1 MLNRLQARAGICFI
15 LCNLP
20 KRIYRAHFLKEN
32 EKNIISA
39 VGDVADGTASAV
51 TPDDNASKTAGDGE
65 AGEEQV
71 LRPENAA
78 DTRKDVENEDEEAD
92 EESEEGK
99 RKSFMQI
106 LQDYV
111 NTDEDIPLH
120 FSVQAVF
127 GGDSLLGI
135 VARNIMLI
143 FVIVFFS
150 CVNISLR
157 YMMDNARMEND
168 KLNKQLVDRQYKAL
182 SVQSRLKEMTLSTHI
197 EQSLRD
203 TTIHIPTEQ
212 AFPLKVPK

>member
-1 MLNRLQARAGICFI
+1 M
-15 LCNLP
+15 
-20 KRIYRAHFLKEN
+20 KEN

-39 VGDVADGTASAV
+39 VGDVADGTVSAV

-71 LRPENAA
+71 LRPENPA

-150 CVNISLR
+150 CVNILLR
-157 YMMDNARMEND
+157 YMMHNARIEND

>member
-1 MLNRLQARAGICFI
+1 M
-15 LCNLP
+15 
-20 KRIYRAHFLKEN
+20 KEN

-51 TPDDNASKTAGDGE
+51 TPDDNPSKTAGDGE

-92 EESEEGK
+92 EESEGGK

>member
-1 MLNRLQARAGICFI
+1 M
-15 LCNLP
+15 
-20 KRIYRAHFLKEN
+20 KEN

-39 VGDVADGTASAV
+39 VGDVADGTVSAV
-51 TPDDNASKTAGDGE
+51 TPDDNPSKTAGDGE

>member
-1 MLNRLQARAGICFI
+1 M
-15 LCNLP
+15 
-20 KRIYRAHFLKEN
+20 KEN

-39 VGDVADGTASAV
+39 GGDVADGTASAV
-51 TPDDNASKTAGDGE
+51 TPDDNPSKTAGDGE

>member
-1 MLNRLQARAGICFI
+1 M
-15 LCNLP
+15 
-20 KRIYRAHFLKEN
+20 KEN

-92 EESEEGK
+92 EESEGGK

-127 GGDSLLGI
+127 GGDSLLEI

>member
-1 MLNRLQARAGICFI
+1 M
-15 LCNLP
+15 
-20 KRIYRAHFLKEN
+20 KEN

-92 EESEEGK
+92 EESEGGK

-203 TTIHIPTEQ
+203 TTIHIPTEE

>member
-1 MLNRLQARAGICFI
+1 M
-15 LCNLP
+15 
-20 KRIYRAHFLKEN
+20 KEN

-51 TPDDNASKTAGDGE
+51 TPDDNPSKTAGDGE

-71 LRPENAA
+71 LRPENPA

-92 EESEEGK
+92 EESEGGK
-99 RKSFMQI
+99 RTSFMQL

>member
-1 MLNRLQARAGICFI
+1 M
-15 LCNLP
+15 
-20 KRIYRAHFLKEN
+20 KEN

-92 EESEEGK
+92 EESEGGK

-168 KLNKQLVDRQYKAL
+168 KLNKQLVDREYKAL

>member
-1 MLNRLQARAGICFI
+1 M
-15 LCNLP
+15 
-20 KRIYRAHFLKEN
+20 KEN

-71 LRPENAA
+71 LRPENPA

-92 EESEEGK
+92 EESEGGK

>member
-1 MLNRLQARAGICFI
+1 M
-15 LCNLP
+15 
-20 KRIYRAHFLKEN
+20 KEN

-71 LRPENAA
+71 LCPENAA

-92 EESEEGK
+92 EESEGGK

>member
-1 MLNRLQARAGICFI
+1 M
-15 LCNLP
+15 
-20 KRIYRAHFLKEN
+20 KEN

-51 TPDDNASKTAGDGE
+51 TPDDNPSKTAGDGE

-92 EESEEGK
+92 EESEGGK

-143 FVIVFFS
+143 IVIVFFS

-168 KLNKQLVDRQYKAL
+168 KYNKLLVDRQYKAL

-212 AFPLKVPK
+212 AYPLKVPK

>member
-1 MLNRLQARAGICFI
+1 M
-15 LCNLP
+15 
-20 KRIYRAHFLKEN
+20 KEN

-51 TPDDNASKTAGDGE
+51 SPDDNASKTAGDGE

-92 EESEEGK
+92 EESEGGK

>member
-1 MLNRLQARAGICFI
+1 M
-15 LCNLP
+15 
-20 KRIYRAHFLKEN
+20 KEN

-51 TPDDNASKTAGDGE
+51 TPDDNPSKTAGDGE

-71 LRPENAA
+71 LRPENPA

-92 EESEEGK
+92 EESEGEK

>member
-1 MLNRLQARAGICFI
+1 M
-15 LCNLP
+15 
-20 KRIYRAHFLKEN
+20 KEN

-65 AGEEQV
+65 SGEEQV
-71 LRPENAA
+71 LRPENPA

-92 EESEEGK
+92 EESEGGK

>member
-1 MLNRLQARAGICFI
+1 M
-15 LCNLP
+15 
-20 KRIYRAHFLKEN
+20 KEN

-51 TPDDNASKTAGDGE
+51 TPDDNPSKTAGDGE

-92 EESEEGK
+92 EESEGGK

-212 AFPLKVPK
+212 AFPVKVPK

>member
-1 MLNRLQARAGICFI
+1 M
-15 LCNLP
+15 
-20 KRIYRAHFLKEN
+20 KEN

-51 TPDDNASKTAGDGE
+51 TPDDDASKTAGDGE

-92 EESEEGK
+92 EESEGGK

>member
-1 MLNRLQARAGICFI
+1 M
-15 LCNLP
+15 
-20 KRIYRAHFLKEN
+20 KEN

-51 TPDDNASKTAGDGE
+51 TPDDNPSKTAGDGE

-71 LRPENAA
+71 LRPENPA

-92 EESEEGK
+92 EESEGGK

>member
-1 MLNRLQARAGICFI
+1 M
-15 LCNLP
+15 
-20 KRIYRAHFLKEN
+20 KEN

-51 TPDDNASKTAGDGE
+51 TPDDNPSKTAGDGE

-71 LRPENAA
+71 LRPENPA

>member
-1 MLNRLQARAGICFI
+1 M
-15 LCNLP
+15 
-20 KRIYRAHFLKEN
+20 KEN

-51 TPDDNASKTAGDGE
+51 TPDDNPSKTAGDGE

-92 EESEEGK
+92 EESEGGK

-106 LQDYV
+106 LQDYF

>member
-1 MLNRLQARAGICFI
+1 M
-15 LCNLP
+15 
-20 KRIYRAHFLKEN
+20 KEN

-39 VGDVADGTASAV
+39 VGDVADGTVSAV

-92 EESEEGK
+92 EESEGGK

>member
-1 MLNRLQARAGICFI
+1 M
-15 LCNLP
+15 
-20 KRIYRAHFLKEN
+20 KEN
-32 EKNIISA
+32 EKNITSA

-92 EESEEGK
+92 EESEGGK

>member
-1 MLNRLQARAGICFI
+1 M
-15 LCNLP
+15 
-20 KRIYRAHFLKEN
+20 KEN

-51 TPDDNASKTAGDGE
+51 SPDDNPSKTAGDGE

-92 EESEEGK
+92 EESEGGK

>member
-1 MLNRLQARAGICFI
+1 M
-15 LCNLP
+15 
-20 KRIYRAHFLKEN
+20 KEN

-111 NTDEDIPLH
+111 NTDEDIPIH

>member
-1 MLNRLQARAGICFI
+1 ME
-15 LCNLP
+15 
-20 KRIYRAHFLKEN
+20 EN
-32 EKNIISA
+32 KKNTISA
-39 VGDVADGTASAV
+39 VGDAPDGTVSAIV
-51 TPDDNASKTAGDGE
+51 PDDGAPKTAD
-65 AGEEQV
+65 AGETGKEQEP
-71 LRPENAA
+71 RPVIPAGTPE
-78 DTRKDVENEDEEAD
+78 DEENEDEGTD

-143 FVIVFFS
+143 IVIVFFS

-168 KLNKQLVDRQYKAL
+168 KYNKLLVDRQYKAL

-212 AFPLKVPK
+212 AYPLKVPK

>member
-1 MLNRLQARAGICFI
+1 M
-15 LCNLP
+15 
-20 KRIYRAHFLKEN
+20 KEN

-51 TPDDNASKTAGDGE
+51 TPDDNPSKTAGDGE

-78 DTRKDVENEDEEAD
+78 DTRKGVENEDEEAD

>member
-1 MLNRLQARAGICFI
+1 M
-15 LCNLP
+15 
-20 KRIYRAHFLKEN
+20 KEN

-51 TPDDNASKTAGDGE
+51 TPDDNPSKTAGDGE

-71 LRPENAA
+71 LRPENVA

-92 EESEEGK
+92 EESEGGK

>member
-1 MLNRLQARAGICFI
+1 M
-15 LCNLP
+15 
-20 KRIYRAHFLKEN
+20 KEN

-78 DTRKDVENEDEEAD
+78 DTRKDVENEDEEVD
-92 EESEEGK
+92 EESEGGK

>member
-1 MLNRLQARAGICFI
+1 M
-15 LCNLP
+15 
-20 KRIYRAHFLKEN
+20 KEN

-51 TPDDNASKTAGDGE
+51 TPYDNASKTAGDGE

-92 EESEEGK
+92 EESEGGK

>member
-1 MLNRLQARAGICFI
+1 M
-15 LCNLP
+15 
-20 KRIYRAHFLKEN
+20 KEN

-92 EESEEGK
+92 EESEGGK

-168 KLNKQLVDRQYKAL
+168 KLNKQLVGRQYKAL

>member
-1 MLNRLQARAGICFI
+1 M
-15 LCNLP
+15 
-20 KRIYRAHFLKEN
+20 KEN

-51 TPDDNASKTAGDGE
+51 TPDDDASKTAGDGE

-78 DTRKDVENEDEEAD
+78 DTRKDVENEDEEVD
-92 EESEEGK
+92 EESEGGK

>member
-1 MLNRLQARAGICFI
+1 M
-15 LCNLP
+15 
-20 KRIYRAHFLKEN
+20 KEN

-71 LRPENAA
+71 LRPENAP

-92 EESEEGK
+92 EESEGGK

>member
-1 MLNRLQARAGICFI
+1 M
-15 LCNLP
+15 
-20 KRIYRAHFLKEN
+20 KEN

-51 TPDDNASKTAGDGE
+51 TPDDNPSKTAGDGE

-92 EESEEGK
+92 EESEGGK

-106 LQDYV
+106 LQDCV
-111 NTDEDIPLH
+111 NADEDIPLH

>member
-1 MLNRLQARAGICFI
+1 M
-15 LCNLP
+15 
-20 KRIYRAHFLKEN
+20 KEN

-92 EESEEGK
+92 EESEGGK